1 MAAPLGRSATASAG
15 AARRRLDQARR
26 TARTQ
31 WAGSARISRSIS
43 GVTAAGSSGPPG
55 GVTAPWA
62 AERSRRRRRGRPS
75 GAGRRP
81 RYGRRRRPA
90 ASPSSAG
97 RSGRR
102 AGRPAHPGPTR
113 RRRRPAA
120 RSGRRPAPGKPCRRA
135 RGRRGHRTSASR
147 PAPTGRRSPPGSWWR
162 GPGRTPSHNPFRCR
176 PHRMGGR
183 LAWSG
188 QCGEVEMGRVQVFDV
203 NETLLD
209 LAGLD
214 PHFERIFGDHAM
226 AALVMTAERAGVPL
240 ADDDKKAVAAQL
252 RQLPAHPEVDGA
264 LRRLR
269 DAGVRLAALTNS
281 TEEVARAQLEHAG
294 LIDTFE
300 LVLSADTVGR
310 LKPAP
315 EPYRMAA
322 ERLGVA
328 VDQVRLI
335 AAHAWDVAGAAR
347 AGCATAFVAR
357 PGKVLDPLV
366 ERPEIVGADLTE
378 VADAILTVDQSDDRG
393 GVSATP
399 APSA

>member
-1 MAAPLGRSATASAG
+1 
-15 AARRRLDQARR
+15 
-26 TARTQ
+26 
-31 WAGSARISRSIS
+31 
-43 GVTAAGSSGPPG
+43 
-55 GVTAPWA
+55 
-62 AERSRRRRRGRPS
+62 
-75 GAGRRP
+75 
-81 RYGRRRRPA
+81 
-90 ASPSSAG
+90 
-97 RSGRR
+97 
-102 AGRPAHPGPTR
+102 
-113 RRRRPAA
+113 
-120 RSGRRPAPGKPCRRA
+120 
-135 RGRRGHRTSASR
+135 
-147 PAPTGRRSPPGSWWR
+147 
-162 GPGRTPSHNPFRCR
+162 
-176 PHRMGGR
+176 
-183 LAWSG
+183 
-188 QCGEVEMGRVQVFDV
+188 MGRVQVFDV

-214 PHFERIFGDHAM
+214 PHFERIFGDPGVRVAWFTQMLQSALVATVTGAYHPFGAHAM
-226 AALVMTAERAGVPL
+226 AALVMTADQAGVPL
-240 ADDDKKAVAAQL
+240 ADDDKQAVAAQM
-252 RQLPAHPEVDGA
+252 RQLPAHPEVADA
-264 LRRLR
+264 LGRLR
-269 DAGVRLAALTNS
+269 DAGLRLAALTNS

-294 LIDTFE
+294 LIDAFE

-357 PGKVLDPLV
+357 PGKVLDPLA

-378 VADAILTVDQSDDRG
+378 VADAILAADQSDNRG